1 VVLFQHCFYELL
13 AERARPASD
22 ENRLIGPW
30 HTLIYAFLNL
40 GLGEIA

>member
-22 ENRLIGPW
+22 EDRLIRPL
-30 HTLIYAFLNL
+30 HMLIYTFLNL
-40 GLGEIA
+40 GFGEAA